1 MQPVNVGELIDRSNR
16 YGLKLIATAGELVIE
31 GYASPPATKL
41 IGELRTHQAAVIAAL
56 AGASATTSARAP
68 VPGELQREP
77 LPRAM
82 WRQNLE
88 DGAEAWRY
96 FDAMTGAGYR
106 VRLVFRM
113 DPDRWHVLAPAAEE
127 PPSPALP
134 GELARSFET
143 FAEAWGYWSEQSGYD
158 RVLSYEGVAQTA
170 TQKKGG
176 RYLVT
181 APRGKDAKETN

>member
-1 MQPVNVGELIDRSNR
+1 MQSVNVGELIDRSNR
-16 YGLKLIATAGELVIE
+16 YGLKLIAAAGELVIE

-41 IGELRTHQAAVIAAL
+41 IGELRTHQAAVVAAL
-56 AGASATTSARAP
+56 AGASETAPARAP

-77 LPRAM
+77 LPRSM
-82 WRQNLE
+82 RRQNLE

-96 FDAMTGAGYR
+96 FDAMIGAGYR

-127 PPSPALP
+127 PPPPPLP

-158 RVLSYEGVAQTA
+158 RVLSRDS
-170 TQKKGG
+170 G